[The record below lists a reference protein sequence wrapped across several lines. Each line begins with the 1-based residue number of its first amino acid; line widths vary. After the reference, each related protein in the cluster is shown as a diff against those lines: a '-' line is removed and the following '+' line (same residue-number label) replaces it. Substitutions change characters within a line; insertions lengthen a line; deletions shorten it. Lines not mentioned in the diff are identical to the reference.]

1 MTVEE
6 IEIIVTAKVEEALKE
21 FQKILPA
28 MQTAIKQTQ
37 EELSNVDMSKLQ
49 KAVKQQMPL
58 FKKQIKN
65 LKKSIENDDI
75 SIKINNKDAK
85 EQITQTQKQ
94 IDSLQEKINAR
105 KLKLDFVKQNLD
117 KMYLDNKNTD
127 GSVKENLGENTEY
140 IKLSEQEKE
149 LNKEIQ
155 TYNKL
160 LEDAKNGM
168 TELKEVSSSS
178 ESQGPWDSL
187 KDKIASIKPVMA
199 TIKEGF
205 KNLFTGNWYDTDPFD
220 MGESENQIR
229 LIDLKIDKIEN
240 KIRDFQSGKI
250 TLSDEDIAKAEVEL
264 DALYQKKEKIA
275 NDDSTSTGFF
285 QNFSKG
291 INNASTQIGAFLKK
305 FKSGFNIGDSIKS
318 GVKQVAKYAL
328 ALFSLRGIYSILSN
342 CAQSWLSSQNAQAKQ
357 LSANIEY
364 MKYVMG
370 SALAP
375 VIQFATNCVYQLL
388 KAVQS
393 VIYALFRVNI
403 FANASASAFKNA
415 QKQAKNTS
423 KSLSSVHSEI
433 NNVGDHDDNTSPNI
447 EDISKLDPSNNL
459 LDAIKN
465 GNWYEVGA
473 MIGGKLN
480 EAMNNIP
487 WEKVQ
492 NTVKKIGTNITQLLN
507 GFIATTNWNQVGN
520 TVAQGINTA
529 IYFAQSIVHTFN
541 WSSLGSAVANTIN
554 GFFKNTNWGAL
565 GDTISTGVKGA
576 FNGVTAFFKNFDWSP
591 IVQGL
596 IDFITDFNW
605 NDVVD
610 AILMAL
616 GSACASLVNLG
627 MVIGEKINEALEWS
641 KEFWQKEIEDCGG
654 NIVQG
659 ILKGIIDQTLMIG
672 EWIYDHIFKPFI
684 DGFKNAFGIHSP
696 STVMIEMGGYI
707 IDGLKNGL
715 LGIWE
720 KVKQPFID
728 LKNNLTSK
736 FTEIKSDI
744 SNWSNNTKTT
754 ISNWGN
760 DVKNKISSAWSNAS
774 QNVNNIVNFLK
785 NNISTGLNGAKNIV
799 LNWGDSIKNTFS
811 NLGRNAITW
820 GTDLVSNMASGIK
833 NNIHKVTSAVN
844 SVASKIKNLLGF
856 SEPEEGPLSNFHT
869 YMPDMID
876 LMTKG
881 IKDNVG
887 KVKNEIENL
896 AGTMSYTIN
905 TEAIQGI
912 SSTSPNIKPI
922 SIQSNNMIGMFED
935 VLSDF
940 NGNNRQPVHIT
951 IQYLGKDIFDDTIDY
966 INSKTRRT
974 GRNTIVTVGD

>member
-1 MTVEE
+1 MKDIREGEWLITVEE

-21 FQKILPA
+21 FQKILPE
-28 MQTAIKQTQ
+28 MTKIIKQAQ
-37 EELSNVDMSKLQ
+37 EQLANVDLSKLQ

-58 FKKQIKN
+58 FKKQIQN
-65 LKKSIENDDI
+65 LKKSIENNDI
-75 SIKINNKDAK
+75 SIKINNKDAEK
-85 EQITQTQKQ
+85 QISQTQKQ
-94 IDSLQEKINAR
+94 IDSLNEKINAR
-105 KLKLDFVKQNLD
+105 QMKLNVINPQIDKIVDDTRKNVTPEGINPNDKAMDTTVNNALNGNKDFTSLNSQAQKLYTEIEMYNKQLDVAKSKMAELKQQTSQTATTQNKLGSFFSAFKQKIEQVKPSILGVKNIFSKMPNIGQNLS
-117 KMYLDNKNTD
+117 KATQSITNN
-127 GSVKENLGENTEY
+127 
-140 IKLSEQEKE
+140 IK
-149 LNKEIQ
+149 
-155 TYNKL
+155 
-160 LEDAKNGM
+160 GM
-168 TELKEVSSSS
+168 GT
-178 ESQGPWDSL
+178 
-187 KDKIASIKPVMA
+187 
-199 TIKEGF
+199 GF
-205 KNLFTGNWYDTDPFD
+205 KNGLG
-220 MGESENQIR
+220 
-229 LIDLKIDKIEN
+229 
-240 KIRDFQSGKI
+240 
-250 TLSDEDIAKAEVEL
+250 
-264 DALYQKKEKIA
+264 
-275 NDDSTSTGFF
+275 
-285 QNFSKG
+285 
-291 INNASTQIGAFLKK
+291 
-305 FKSGFNIGDSIKS
+305 
-318 GVKQVAKYAL
+318 QVAKYAL
-328 ALFSLRGIYSILSN
+328 ALFSLRGIYSVLSN
-342 CAQSWLSSQNAQAKQ
+342 CAQSWLSSQNTQAKQ

-364 MKYVMG
+364 MKYAMG

-375 VIQFATNCVYQLL
+375 VIQFVTNLVYQLM
-388 KAVQS
+388 KAIQS
-393 VIYALFRVNI
+393 VAYAMSGVDI
-403 FANASASAFKNA
+403 FAKASASSYASMASSAKNA
-415 QKQAKNTS
+415 KNETKQLAG
-423 KSLSSVHSEI
+423 VHNEI
-433 NNVGDHDDNTSPNI
+433 NNISDNNSNSGSTSPSFDLSGIDNTPNSI
-447 EDISKLDPSNNL
+447 M
-459 LDAIKN
+459 DAIKN

-473 MIGGKLN
+473 TIGNKLN
-480 EAMNNIP
+480 EALNKIP
-487 WEKVQ
+487 WDKIQ
-492 NTVKKIGTNITQLLN
+492 NTAKKIGTNIAQFFN
-507 GFIATTNWNQVGN
+507 GSIEKIDWDQIGN
-520 TVAQGINTA
+520 TIAQGINTA
-529 IYFAQSIVHTFN
+529 IYFTQSIVHTFN
-541 WSSLGSAVANTIN
+541 WSNLGSAVANTIN

-565 GDTISTGVKGA
+565 GDTISIGIKGA
-576 FNGVTAFFKNFDWSP
+576 FNGVTAFFKDFDWSP

-596 IDFITDFNW
+596 IDFITGFNW

-610 AILMAL
+610 AIFKAL

-641 KEFWQKEIEDCGG
+641 KEFWQKKIEDCGG

-715 LGIWE
+715 LGIWD

-785 NNISTGLNGAKNIV
+785 NNISTGLNGVKNIV

-922 SIQSNNMIGMFED
+922 SIQSNNTIGMFED